1 MMNKKIFEKIL
12 LVFDAIVIIY
22 AFIVICRFALLTNL
36 EKKGSGYLGKTNYKI
51 EKELFQEGYIHKYYE
66 ISDGKQLISKNI
78 FVSLDTGISKMIT
91 QYVSNDQSYTQMYTP
106 ENKEYYSWST
116 LDNNSLGFGYGNL
129 QLDFK
134 EKLII
139 SVLGQIHK
147 TTYDFKDA
155 YYINLSYA
163 YDYNYDKII
172 VDKDTGLIVEE
183 DNNQLNKSTDYE
195 YEYIQ
200 KFKYEFDT
208 VKDGEIQ
215 KSDQI
220 GYKEIKNN
228 E

>member
-1 MMNKKIFEKIL
+1 MINKKIFEKIL

-22 AFIVICRFALLTNL
+22 ALIVIYRFALLTNL

-51 EKELFQEGYIHKYYE
+51 EQESFQEGYIHKYYE
-66 ISDGKQLISKNI
+66 ISDGKQLIGKNI
-78 FVSLDTGISKMIT
+78 MVSLDTGTSKMIT
-91 QYVSNDQSYTQMYTP
+91 QYVSNDQSYTQIYTS

-116 LDNNSLGFGYGNL
+116 LDNSLGFGYGNL

-172 VDKDTGLIVEE
+172 VDKDTGLIVEQK
-183 DNNQLNKSTDYE
+183 NNQLNTSTDNE
-195 YEYIQ
+195 YEYIK

-208 VKDGEIQ
+208 VKDGEI
-215 KSDQI
+215 KKTDQI

-228 E
+228 N